1 MKGNDKCSFRFSV
14 LTKSY
19 NMHTVQIQKVVER
32 REAQAWKCLVSLS
45 GTFFSQLFFNRWVKR
60 CSVFAGEIF
69 ETGTRKIWW
78 ITFSFYRDRW
88 SFQHR
93 AQAAISSKASI
104 SSCAVCSVQWLC
116 CVFWLFIPGS
126 STLAFHPDAAWL
138 PRCRWVE
145 CTSGIKPS
153 APVSYVKGANL
164 APGEDRPALA
174 AKMKATTDP
183 CWDISLE
190 TKPQICS
197 SFKFKLYTKPIV
209 RLTCQWRAYIV

>member
-32 REAQAWKCLVSLS
+32 REAQAWKCLVSPS

-69 ETGTRKIWW
+69 ETGTRKINRVNHVQ
-78 ITFSFYRDRW
+78 FLQRSLKLSAPR
-88 SFQHR
+88 
-93 AQAAISSKASI
+93 
-104 SSCAVCSVQWLC
+104 SSCRFQQSVHFFLCSVQWLC

-197 SFKFKLYTKPIV
+197 SFKF
-209 RLTCQWRAYIV
+209 

>member
-32 REAQAWKCLVSLS
+32 REAQAWKCLVSPS

-104 SSCAVCSVQWLC
+104 SSCAVCSDC
-116 CVFWLFIPGS
+116 AVFFGCS
-126 STLAFHPDAAWL
+126 SPVHPRLHFTQMQHDYRDVGGLNAPAASSRLHRFHMSKGPIWHRGRIGPPWQRRWKQPRTPVGISAWKL
-138 PRCRWVE
+138 
-145 CTSGIKPS
+145 
-153 APVSYVKGANL
+153 NL
-164 APGEDRPALA
+164 KFAPALNLNF
-174 AKMKATTDP
+174 TQN
-183 CWDISLE
+183 L
-190 TKPQICS
+190 
-197 SFKFKLYTKPIV
+197 
-209 RLTCQWRAYIV
+209 